1 MQENETEEILVIV
14 QSNALVN
21 PNTMMVKLLHAKA
34 AHGAMLRPSWF
45 LDLASAALDSFLK
58 DYTIKFKSLER
69 RNDCASVRIFIQL
82 AWVHPARHKIA
93 RVADYHDQSAHGNV
107 IEIQSLVRN
116 VREAVP
122 HKDIEAT
129 KRAGEVDDLDKGV
142 VLVADVMGSPVDKPY
157 KLFSTYFACY
167 GFERVRQGLPEEY
180 FHLCKTPGPT
190 LIHTDEQV

>member
-1 MQENETEEILVIV
+1 MKQDLYSNDKTICANHSMQENEAEEILVIV

-69 RNDCASVRIFIQL
+69 SNDCASVRIFIQL

-93 RVADYHDQSAHGNV
+93 RVADYHEQSAHWNV
-107 IEIQSLVRN
+107 IEIQSLVRQ
-116 VREAVP
+116 VWEAVP
-122 HKDIEAT
+122 HINVEAP
-129 KRAGEVDDLDKGV
+129 KRAGKVDDLDKGI
-142 VLVADVMGSPVDKPY
+142 VLVADIVGRPVYKPNE
-157 KLFSTYFACY
+157 LFSTYFARY
-167 GFERVRQGLPEEY
+167 GFERVR
-180 FHLCKTPGPT
+180 
-190 LIHTDEQV
+190 